1 MSTQEKPIL
10 WKWYL
15 LKAVIAALVLFVG
28 YKVFV
33 DKPNQEP
40 PILTQDE
47 LDSLS
52 GSIEL
57 LDKQDPNLEL
67 PIPTQD
73 ELDSLSGG
81 IELLDKQ
88 DPEQE
93 AKPPADEAP
102 LAAEKEPPKD
112 SVDELVQP
120 IVETG
125 DALLPEL
132 IEGYEG
138 VSFDKLASFAYEVPL
153 DPVTNKVELAKLN
166 AQIPA
171 RIKSLDKKPVAIR
184 GFMLPLK
191 VENGLVT
198 ELLIMRDQSMCCFG
212 TVPKIN
218 EWINIRMDG
227 DGVQPIMD
235 QSITLMGQ
243 FKVGEV
249 LENDYLVGIYEME
262 GDKMIGPLDL

>member
-1 MSTQEKPIL
+1 MSTQEKPSF
-10 WKWYL
+10 WKGYV
-15 LKAVIAALVLFVG
+15 LKAVIAALFVFAG

-33 DKPNQEP
+33 GKPSPEQP
-40 PILTQDE
+40 T
-47 LDSLS
+47 
-52 GSIEL
+52 
-57 LDKQDPNLEL
+57 
-67 PIPTQD
+67 PTQD

-81 IELLDKQ
+81 IELIKEAE
-88 DPEQE
+88 PELE
-93 AKPPADEAP
+93 AKPLADEAP
-102 LAAEKEPPKD
+102 TVAAAEPPPNL
-112 SVDELVQP
+112 VDLVQP
-120 IVETG
+120 IVEAS
-125 DALLPEL
+125 DALLPEV

-218 EWINIRMDG
+218 EWINIRMAG

-243 FKVGEV
+243 LKVGEV

>member
-1 MSTQEKPIL
+1 MSTQEKPSF
-10 WKWYL
+10 WKGYV
-15 LKAVIAALVLFVG
+15 LKAVIAALFVFAG

-33 DKPNQEP
+33 GKPSPEQP
-40 PILTQDE
+40 T
-47 LDSLS
+47 
-52 GSIEL
+52 
-57 LDKQDPNLEL
+57 
-67 PIPTQD
+67 PTQD

-81 IELLDKQ
+81 IELIEEAE
-88 DPEQE
+88 PEPE

-102 LAAEKEPPKD
+102 LAAATEPPP
-112 SVDELVQP
+112 SLVELVQP
-120 IVETG
+120 IVEAR
-125 DALLPEL
+125 DALLPEV
-132 IEGYEG
+132 IDGYEG

-171 RIKSLDKKPVAIR
+171 RIKSLDKKLVAIR

-218 EWINIRMDG
+218 EWINIRMAG

-243 FKVGEV
+243 LKVGEV

>member
-1 MSTQEKPIL
+1 MSTQEKPGL
-10 WKWYL
+10 WKWYV
-15 LKAVIAALVLFVG
+15 LKAVVAALVLFVG
-28 YKVFV
+28 DKVFV
-33 DKPNQEP
+33 DKPIPEQP
-40 PILTQDE
+40 A
-47 LDSLS
+47 
-52 GSIEL
+52 
-57 LDKQDPNLEL
+57 
-67 PIPTQD
+67 PTQD

-81 IELLDKQ
+81 IELIKEAE
-88 DPEQE
+88 PELE
-93 AKPPADEAP
+93 AKPLADEAP
-102 LAAEKEPPKD
+102 TVAAAEPPPNL
-112 SVDELVQP
+112 VDLVQP
-120 IVETG
+120 IVEAS
-125 DALLPEL
+125 DALLPEV

-171 RIKSLDKKPVAIR
+171 RIKSLDKKLVAIR

-218 EWINIRMDG
+218 EWINIRMAG

-243 FKVGEV
+243 LKVGEV

>member
-1 MSTQEKPIL
+1 MSTQEKL
-10 WKWYL
+10 SFWKGYV
-15 LKAVIAALVLFVG
+15 LKAVIAALVVFAG

-33 DKPNQEP
+33 GKPSPEQP
-40 PILTQDE
+40 A
-47 LDSLS
+47 
-52 GSIEL
+52 
-57 LDKQDPNLEL
+57 
-67 PIPTQD
+67 PTQD

-81 IELLDKQ
+81 IELIKEAE
-88 DPEQE
+88 PEPE

-102 LAAEKEPPKD
+102 LAAATEPPP
-112 SVDELVQP
+112 SLVDLVQP
-120 IVETG
+120 IVEAR
-125 DALLPEL
+125 DALLPEV

-171 RIKSLDKKPVAIR
+171 RIKSLDKKSVAIR

-218 EWINIRMDG
+218 EWINIRMAG

-243 FKVGEV
+243 LKVGEV

>member
-1 MSTQEKPIL
+1 MSTQEKPSF
-10 WKWYL
+10 WKGYV
-15 LKAVIAALVLFVG
+15 LKAVIAALVVFAG

-33 DKPNQEP
+33 GKPSPEQP
-40 PILTQDE
+40 A
-47 LDSLS
+47 
-52 GSIEL
+52 
-57 LDKQDPNLEL
+57 
-67 PIPTQD
+67 PTQD

-81 IELLDKQ
+81 IELIEEAE
-88 DPEQE
+88 PEPE
-93 AKPPADEAP
+93 PKPPADEAP
-102 LAAEKEPPKD
+102 LAAATEPPPNL
-112 SVDELVQP
+112 VELVQP
-120 IVETG
+120 IVEAR
-125 DALLPEL
+125 DALLPEV
-132 IEGYEG
+132 IDGYEG

-171 RIKSLDKKPVAIR
+171 RIKSLDKKLVAIR

-218 EWINIRMDG
+218 EWINIRMAG

-243 FKVGEV
+243 LKVGEV

>member
-1 MSTQEKPIL
+1 MSTQEKPSF
-10 WKWYL
+10 WKGYV
-15 LKAVIAALVLFVG
+15 LKAVIAALVVFAG

-33 DKPNQEP
+33 GKPSPEQP
-40 PILTQDE
+40 A
-47 LDSLS
+47 
-52 GSIEL
+52 
-57 LDKQDPNLEL
+57 
-67 PIPTQD
+67 PTQD

-81 IELLDKQ
+81 IELIEEAE
-88 DPEQE
+88 PEPE

-102 LAAEKEPPKD
+102 LAAATEPPPNL
-112 SVDELVQP
+112 VELVQP
-120 IVETG
+120 IVEAR
-125 DALLPEL
+125 DALLPEV
-132 IEGYEG
+132 IDGYEG

-171 RIKSLDKKPVAIR
+171 RIKSLDKKLVAIR

-218 EWINIRMDG
+218 EWINIRMAG
-227 DGVQPIMD
+227 EGVQPIMD
-235 QSITLMGQ
+235 QPITLMGQ
-243 FKVGEV
+243 LKVGEV

>member
-1 MSTQEKPIL
+1 MSTQEKPSF
-10 WKWYL
+10 WKGYV
-15 LKAVIAALVLFVG
+15 LKAVIAALVVFAG

-33 DKPNQEP
+33 GKPSPEQP
-40 PILTQDE
+40 A
-47 LDSLS
+47 
-52 GSIEL
+52 
-57 LDKQDPNLEL
+57 
-67 PIPTQD
+67 PTQD

-81 IELLDKQ
+81 IELIEEAE
-88 DPEQE
+88 PEPE

-102 LAAEKEPPKD
+102 LAAATEPPPNL
-112 SVDELVQP
+112 VELVQP
-120 IVETG
+120 IVEAR
-125 DALLPEL
+125 DALLPEV
-132 IEGYEG
+132 IDGYEG

-171 RIKSLDKKPVAIR
+171 RIKSLDKKLVAIR

-218 EWINIRMDG
+218 EWINIRMAG

-243 FKVGEV
+243 LKVGEV

-262 GDKMIGPLDL
+262 GDRMIGPLDL